1 MRELRVYE
9 AIAEALAEEMRRDEA
24 VFLMGE
30 DVGLFG
36 GTFRA
41 TEGLMAEF
49 GSRRVRD
56 TPSPKPASSAW
67 LLARPSPACVPCP
80 S

>member
-1 MRELRVYE
+1 MRDALNS
-9 AIAEALAEEMRRDEA
+9 ALAEEMRRDES

-30 DVGLFG
+30 DIGLFG

-41 TEGLMAEF
+41 TEGLMADF

-56 TPSPKPASSAW
+56 TLSASRTRAIEEG
-67 LLARPSPACVPCP
+67 RIKQ
-80 S
+80 